1 MSTQVRPPRAP
12 RSGGGRTLMLLGV
25 LLALAA
31 GTIVIYVVSA
41 AGGSAS
47 HTVVVVVA
55 AKDLPASTIL
65 SSATTDATHTLI
77 SDAFTTKPVNSEFAP
92 ANVYVYQNPDRLN
105 ADLNDKVI
113 VGQFYAG
120 DILRVDDPRLVKLG
134 EAAVGSLTNRN
145 PAELPKGSVIFP
157 LQADRLDGFVPGDH
171 IDILVTACIVT
182 LSNTGGSSSTACNGV
197 TDLTQTTLQNLYVYA
212 VGKDVLDVVLT
223 HQQALEL
230 KFLVEHSK
238 VTVVL
243 RKSGDS
249 DPDNTTAVN
258 GQYIIN
264 HFNFGHP

>member
-1 MSTQVRPPRAP
+1 
-12 RSGGGRTLMLLGV
+12 MLLGV

-41 AGGSAS
+41 ATGSAS
-47 HTVVVVVA
+47 HTVMVVVA
-55 AKDLPASTIL
+55 AKDLPSSTIL
-65 SSATTDATHTLI
+65 SSSTSDTTHTLI

-113 VGQFYAG
+113 IGQFYAG
-120 DILRVDDPRLVKLG
+120 DILRLDDPRLVKLG

-145 PAELPKGSVIFP
+145 PAELPRGSVIYPF
-157 LQADRLDGFVPGDH
+157 QADKLDGFVPGDH
-171 IDILVTACIVT
+171 IDILVTACIVN
-182 LSNTGGSSSTACNGV
+182 LSSSAGGGTNCNGI
-197 TDLTQTTLQNLYVYA
+197 TDITQTTLQNLYVYA

-230 KFLVEHSK
+230 KFIAEHGK
-238 VTVVL
+238 VTIVL

-249 DPDNTTAVN
+249 DPDNTTSVN
-258 GQYIIN
+258 GQYIIS